1 LNDVHVVALESMG
14 QFMEMEMTLMEE
26 NDDLIKKVS
35 FLEME

>member
-1 LNDVHVVALESMG
+1 MG

-35 FLEME
+35 FLEMEWGWF